1 MSHED
6 LELLL
11 PPCDPLPEV
20 SQTDLALEAWR
31 ETTVERREQWERAQ
45 ASARAAARR
54 RVWVAAMAGSAAFA
68 IGAGSLIAWRIAT
81 RAEPAPQVE
90 VAAVSLPEAPPKVV
104 ALPTQRLPPHFDA
117 GVLPDS
123 LKVFRADDHVWTQ
136 FDYAHGEPIELRWRD
151 AAGSD
156 VLDPWRCFATVG
168 PGVRRCYV
176 GRSEARLQAEVSA
189 GAVPGGWTVRAC
201 EIGEDACQLVAVFLV
216 ADDR

>member
-104 ALPTQRLPPHFDA
+104 ALPTQ
-117 GVLPDS
+117 
-123 LKVFRADDHVWTQ
+123 
-136 FDYAHGEPIELRWRD
+136 FDYAHGEPIERRWRD